1 MIMRGLAQSLKE
13 QNWTAILIEF
23 VLLVVGA
30 FLGIQVANWNE
41 ARIEQARTKQAL
53 DAFRVDMRDQMR
65 VAGKFGDKAATCL
78 AAFEAARLRGAKP
91 APRFIRIRGS
101 DTPPESVWEV
111 ARQSGLADLV
121 QPGLMFEIGFY
132 YSEIDGVGAKFVRYS
147 EFVNE
152 RILPHL
158 DDPTAFYDER
168 GELKPEYRQNM
179 QRLREWVEDNDV
191 LAVSAEC
198 LLKRF
203 DAPKAPGQSCRPDY
217 EHLDGKAATP

>member
-1 MIMRGLAQSLKE
+1 VILRRLSQSLKE

-23 VLLVVGA
+23 VLLVVGV
-30 FLGIQVANWNE
+30 FLGIQASNWNE
-41 ARIEQARTKQAL
+41 ARIGQARTKQAL

-65 VAGKFGDKAATCL
+65 VAGKFGDMAAKCL
-78 AAFEAARLRGAKP
+78 A
-91 APRFIRIRGS
+91 
-101 DTPPESVWEV
+101 
-111 ARQSGLADLV
+111 
-121 QPGLMFEIGFY
+121 
-132 YSEIDGVGAKFVRYS
+132 
-147 EFVNE
+147 
-152 RILPHL
+152 
-158 DDPTAFYDER
+158 AFYDER

-217 EHLDGKAATP
+217 GHLDGKAATP